1 MEVSLKKMKWVRRGA
16 GQNSPR
22 AEQNTGF
29 PTRWVN
35 AIGHVCALL
44 YIEERLWGA
53 IAVQDAAIALLQ
65 RLVKLIAMKP
75 AVRSA

>member
-1 MEVSLKKMKWVRRGA
+1 
-16 GQNSPR
+16 
-22 AEQNTGF
+22 
-29 PTRWVN
+29 VN